1 MVTHPPFTFPRPTN
15 QTPDVGASKHLQ
27 LLTHHCI
34 LPHCASKEVEGRHSC
49 TFFRGRA
56 FGCLLVVVGV
66 GLEET
71 LSATRILGG
80 WGHRQQTG
88 SSPPR
93 RCYNHTTHIDT
104 APTSWHHDNEYGTES
119 KSDFFW
125 LVRSIRR
132 IPPHLIPSK
141 DYFPTRQR

>member
-15 QTPDVGASKHLQ
+15 QTPDVCASKHLQ

-34 LPHCASKEVEGRHSC
+34 LPQCASKEVEGRHSC
-49 TFFRGRA
+49 IFSG
-56 FGCLLVVVGV
+56 GELLGVCWMLVVVGV

-80 WGHRQQTG
+80 WGHRQHTG

-93 RCYNHTTHIDT
+93 RCYNHTTHR
-104 APTSWHHDNEYGTES
+104 DNEYGTES